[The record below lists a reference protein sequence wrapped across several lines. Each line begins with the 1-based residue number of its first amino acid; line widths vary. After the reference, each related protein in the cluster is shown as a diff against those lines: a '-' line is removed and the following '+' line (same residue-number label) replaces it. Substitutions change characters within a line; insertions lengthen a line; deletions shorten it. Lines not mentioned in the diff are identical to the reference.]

1 MLHWNSYYYYANQ
14 PLWIDGLPPL
24 WWIPANVSAIYIT
37 GVLAVFA
44 LRHIG
49 GWKAALLM
57 IVASPLL
64 DAAFT
69 TLSGFPCVV
78 AVNSPFPYWLTQLSG
93 IATYAI
99 AIYMMYIVIRLVTKD
114 SPSRLIDYSG
124 MA

>member
-1 MLHWNSYYYYANQ
+1 
-14 PLWIDGLPPL
+14 LWIEGLPPL
-24 WWIPANVSAIYIT
+24 WWIPANVSAIYST
-37 GVLAVFA
+37 GVAAVFA

-57 IVASPLL
+57 VFASPLL

-69 TLSGFPCVV
+69 TLSGFPSMV
-78 AVNSPFPYWLTQLSG
+78 AVNSPFPFWLTQLCG

-99 AIYMMYIVIRLVTKD
+99 AIYTMHIVIRLVAKD
-114 SPSRLIDYSG
+114 SPSSLIDYSS